1 MLNYCSTNISEPFKP
16 SNLFVGIFITHSYR
30 IRDRYTGY
38 SNECFYLKNCNIIRK
53 IIFLNYYPQDVIEKH
68 IKNRMETIK
77 KRQGGNA
84 DLNSDTKKESFIKM
98 FYVKKE
104 EECAI
109 NLKTD
114 LTAQNDFYNS
124 ITKRLWKIIILTY
137 LNCCFEGRIYQ
148 TRWNMIFHVQNR
160 FEIIRNQGDFCSRNA
175 IKNSKCQGE
184 SKINISTTIYYYLR
198 HCVNNII
205 RRYYL

>member
-1 MLNYCSTNISEPFKP
+1 
-16 SNLFVGIFITHSYR
+16 
-30 IRDRYTGY
+30 
-38 SNECFYLKNCNIIRK
+38 
-53 IIFLNYYPQDVIEKH
+53 
-68 IKNRMETIK
+68 METIK

-124 ITKRLWKIIILTY
+124 ITKRL
-137 LNCCFEGRIYQ
+137 
-148 TRWNMIFHVQNR
+148 
-160 FEIIRNQGDFCSRNA
+160 
-175 IKNSKCQGE
+175 
-184 SKINISTTIYYYLR
+184 
-198 HCVNNII
+198 
-205 RRYYL
+205 